1 MGRRRRRADDARP
14 RRRRRRHLVVCAAA
28 PADAAGAVAL
38 HLALPPPGTSAT
50 PPAHRDSGLQYEYY
64 SLALGGVR
72 PAAVPL
78 GGGRLR
84 VALAVGASASLRTA
98 IRDGHGRCTV
108 EYSDGTAIDGG
119 AAVAAA
125 HASAEEVVCVAPA
138 AAAPGDANVS
148 VSLDEGRTY
157 VGGGAV
163 RYHNVSAR
171 RASPAG
177 GPVHGGT
184 TVTVDGGGLDGGA
197 PGGGA
202 CRFGAAAATPLSL
215 LSPTQALC
223 VAPAH
228 VPELGVA
235 SRGRPLAGDASARG
249 GIGEASH
256 PSDGSG
262 RFHTGRPHLSFN
274 DERDRDRAPA
284 LATAL
289 ALTVDGGEDY
299 LDEATVPFTFY
310 SPPTVSSIA
319 PADGP
324 AAGGFVVTVR
334 GEGFGR
340 LGLGAAADARCRFGA
355 TVTAVHRIVNG
366 SYLECASPQLPEAVE
381 WWRENASEPAAAG
394 AFAEASAPGGGGYG
408 SGDGGGRSAPT
419 SASSSRTMARTAAPP
434 APAPPSSA
442 SSSRRRR
449 RRRARRRVSRSRAA
463 ASSPIASA
471 AAGSARCAR
480 RARSRRRPTAARGRR
495 GRASSRRCRRCSR
508 LLYRSTASS
517 LGSTTATAPSSSA
530 ISRTCT
536 RWRTRAGTCRS
547 AAPRAAARW

>member
-1 MGRRRRRADDARP
+1 MP
-14 RRRRRRHLVVCAAA
+14 
-28 PADAAGAVAL
+28 
-38 HLALPPPGTSAT
+38 
-50 PPAHRDSGLQYEYY
+50 
-64 SLALGGVR
+64 
-72 PAAVPL
+72 
-78 GGGRLR
+78 
-84 VALAVGASASLRTA
+84 
-98 IRDGHGRCTV
+98 
-108 EYSDGTAIDGG
+108 
-119 AAVAAA
+119 
-125 HASAEEVVCVAPA
+125 
-138 AAAPGDANVS
+138 NVS

-163 RYHNVSAR
+163 RYHNVTAR

-408 SGDGGGRSAPT
+408 SGDGGGALGADVRFELAHNGSHCCAAGAGAALVGIVEPAPT
-419 SASSSRTMARTAAPP
+419 
-434 APAPPSSA
+434 
-442 SSSRRRR
+442 
-449 RRRARRRVSRSRAA
+449 AA
-463 ASSPIASA
+463 ACEA
-471 AAGSARCAR
+471 ACLAQPSCRFFAHRVGGGGSARCAR
-480 RARSRRRPTAARGRR
+480 RARSRRRPTAAPGRR

-508 LLYRSTASS
+508 SRS
-517 LGSTTATAPSSSA
+517 P
-530 ISRTCT
+530 
-536 RWRTRAGTCRS
+536 
-547 AAPRAAARW
+547 

>member
-1 MGRRRRRADDARP
+1 MGGPIVGGGDVNVTGFCLTGGAAASCKWGAAADAPTTPVLAAADDGTS
-14 RRRRRRHLVVCAAA
+14 LVCAAA
-28 PADAAGAVAL
+28 PPTPPAPSPSTGAAAAGDVDA
-38 HLALPPPGTSAT
+38 
-50 PPAHRDSGLQYEYY
+50 PPAHRDSGLRYEYY
-64 SLALGGVR
+64 SLTLGGVR

-84 VALAVGASASLRTA
+84 VALTVGASASLRTA
-98 IRDGHGRCTV
+98 IRDGHGGARSSTV
-108 EYSDGTAIDGG
+108 TAPPSTA
-119 AAVAAA
+119 AAVAA

-138 AAAPGDANVS
+138 AAAPGDAIS
-148 VSLDEGRTY
+148 VSLDR
-157 VGGGAV
+157 GAPTSAAA
-163 RYHNVSAR
+163 RFGTTTSPRAAR
-171 RASPAG
+171 RRRARARR
-177 GPVHGGT
+177 H
-184 TVTVDGGGLDGGA
+184 DGDGRRRRPDGGA

-249 GIGEASH
+249 GICEASH

-319 PADGP
+319 PSDGP
-324 AAGGFVVTVR
+324 AAA
-334 GEGFGR
+334 
-340 LGLGAAADARCRFGA
+340 GLWSPCEARALAASASVLPPTRCRFGA

-381 WWRENASEPAAAG
+381 WWRENAANP
-394 AFAEASAPGGGGYG
+394 P
-408 SGDGGGRSAPT
+408 
-419 SASSSRTMARTAAPP
+419 PP
-434 APAPPSSA
+434 APSPRQRP
-442 SSSRRRR
+442 RRRR
-449 RRRARRRVSRSRAA
+449 LRRR
-463 ASSPIASA
+463 
-471 AAGSARCAR
+471 
-480 RARSRRRPTAARGRR
+480 
-495 GRASSRRCRRCSR
+495 
-508 LLYRSTASS
+508 
-517 LGSTTATAPSSSA
+517 
-530 ISRTCT
+530 
-536 RWRTRAGTCRS
+536 
-547 AAPRAAARW
+547 